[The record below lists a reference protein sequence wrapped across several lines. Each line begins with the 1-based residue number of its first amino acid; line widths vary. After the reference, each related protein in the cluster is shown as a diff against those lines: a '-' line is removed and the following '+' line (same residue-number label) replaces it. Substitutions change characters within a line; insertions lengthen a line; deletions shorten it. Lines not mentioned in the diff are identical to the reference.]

1 MNDIL
6 DRVSSESNFFKKIL
20 GKLPGFKG
28 YVKRE
33 ERRNADK
40 LLREAIAGKF
50 EAIWQR
56 ISALQKDAISN
67 GDLEIVDDLESAA
80 LKLRQFID
88 RVKTASYGYAG
99 FFDVINVD
107 TEELDE
113 MYKYDLVLLE
123 LEDEVSRAV
132 DNVETS
138 FGTDGLAAAIRHLVT
153 QAQSVVDAF
162 NQREQVIVT
171 MGSSAETLDD
181 ETAMIEEDTEE
192 EN

>member
-6 DRVSSESNFFKKIL
+6 DRVTGESNFFKKIL
-20 GKLPGFKG
+20 SKLPGFKG
-28 YVKRE
+28 YVERE

-40 LLREAIAGKF
+40 LLRESIALKF

-80 LKLRQFID
+80 LKIRQFVD
-88 RVKTASYGYAG
+88 RIKTASYGYAG
-99 FFDVINVD
+99 FFDVINIEQD
-107 TEELDE
+107 ELDE
-113 MYKYDLVLLE
+113 MYKYDLALLE
-123 LEDEVSRAV
+123 LEDEMNRSV

-138 FGTDGLAAAIRHLVT
+138 FGTDGLPAAIRHMVGV
-153 QAQSVVDAF
+153 AQTCVDAF
-162 NQREQVIVT
+162 NMRKEVIINMT
-171 MGSSAETLDD
+171 DHDALDEVVELID
-181 ETAMIEEDTEE
+181 EDIEE

>member
-6 DRVSSESNFFKKIL
+6 ARVTGESNFFKKIL
-20 GKLPGFKG
+20 SKLPGFKG
-28 YVKRE
+28 YVERE

-40 LLREAIAGKF
+40 LLRESIALQF
-50 EAIWQR
+50 ETIWQR

-80 LKLRQFID
+80 LKIRQFVD
-88 RVKTASYGYAG
+88 RVKTASYGYSG
-99 FFDVINVD
+99 FFDVINIE

-123 LEDEVSRAV
+123 LEDEMNRAI

-138 FGTDGLAAAIRHLVT
+138 FGTDGLPAAIRHMVGV
-153 QAQSVVDAF
+153 AQTCVDAF
-162 NQREQVIVT
+162 NMRKEVILN
-171 MGSSAETLDD
+171 MADD
-181 ETAMIEEDTEE
+181 AGLSDINEPMDDDIEE